1 MRIKGTVAR
10 LAAVVSVQ
18 LFFTAIIVVVFG
30 QIRFERTNTYSA
42 EFSNASGLRAG
53 QFVRAS
59 GVEVGKVRGAQVADL
74 ASKGS
79 SAVRAIV

>member
-1 MRIKGTVAR
+1 MRINGTVAR

-18 LFFTAIIVVVFG
+18 LFFTAVIVVVFG
-30 QIRFERTNTYSA
+30 QIRFDQTNIYSA

-59 GVEVGKVRGAQVADL
+59 GV
-74 ASKGS
+74 
-79 SAVRAIV
+79 